1 MFADSPAFSGFA
13 VDDVDTAQEFYS
25 TVLGLDVTRDDA
37 MGGMLTLH
45 LASGASVLV
54 YGKPDHD
61 PAGFTILNFPV
72 QDVAA
77 AVGELTRRGVT
88 MLRYEGS
95 PQDEQGVMR
104 GVGPD
109 IAWFADPAGNVL
121 SVIAVGG

>member
-1 MFADSPAFSGFA
+1 MFADSPGFSGFA
-13 VDDVDTAQEFYS
+13 VDDVDRAQAFYS
-25 TVLGLDVTRDDA
+25 QVLGLDVTRDDA

-54 YGKPDHD
+54 YGKPDHQ

-72 QDVAA
+72 ADVAA
-77 AVGELTRRGVT
+77 SVDELNRRGVE

-95 PQDEQGVMR
+95 AQDDRGVMR
-104 GVGPD
+104 GMGPD

-121 SVIAVGG
+121 SVIALGA